1 MLVSFLYSSRT
12 PTARAPHLHASL
24 ATEELTA
31 VSINARVLAAVR
43 QDGSDDLMVPPTAE
57 TDLGNGMESLSVTE
71 RVLLAV
77 RQDEDSLRS
86 RKTRELVL
94 QAVRQDQ
101 KPCAVLVVTTALPA
115 PRPSTPQWLVPLKT
129 WRQKL
134 VEARVAARRPADRAL
149 VLRAV
154 RQVASSAIVPTKPAV
169 PHVMIPAART
179 WRQDLAEKRAA
190 ALQGRTPRGLPEAS
204 SRPML
209 PTYRSAPVPV
219 VDMSWR
225 QTYNGKPRKPS
236 GSPPRQPTQS
246 FARVK
251 AAAKGEA
258 AADEGVLRRVDLKT
272 FKGVAV
278 PVNPPRT
285 TLNEEALVGAKTA
298 SVRSSAAGEDN
309 MMKAEA
315 EGAEGTV
322 VMQRDDA
329 MASPSATGAWVPV
342 AAPHSAAVDEST
354 DDAQTQPDLAA
365 VEVWYGSASEL
376 KSSWKS
382 SERAGRS
389 RLCDRA
395 PLRPEIHDEC

>member
-57 TDLGNGMESLSVTE
+57 TDLGTGMESLSVTQ

-101 KPCAVLVVTTALPA
+101 KPCAVLVVTPV
-115 PRPSTPQWLVPLKT
+115 PRPSNPQWLVPLKT

-134 VEARVAARRPADRAL
+134 AEARVAARRPADRAL

-179 WRQDLAEKRAA
+179 WRQDLAEKRVA

-236 GSPPRQPTQS
+236 GSPQGSPPPQPTQS
-246 FARVK
+246 VAKVE
-251 AAAKGEA
+251 AAAKDEA

-285 TLNEEALVGAKTA
+285 TLKEEALVGAKTA

-365 VEVWYGSASEL
+365 VEVWFGS
-376 KSSWKS
+376 
-382 SERAGRS
+382 G
-389 RLCDRA
+389 
-395 PLRPEIHDEC
+395 I

>member
-1 MLVSFLYSSRT
+1 MGCRFGALSLGHTQRRCIILHLLLYKRTRADRPTAHKNSSDGDHARELSLLSRT

-57 TDLGNGMESLSVTE
+57 TDLGTGMESLSVTE

-154 RQVASSAIVPTKPAV
+154 RQVASSAIVPTKPSV

-225 QTYNGKPRKPS
+225 QTTTAS
-236 GSPPRQPTQS
+236 LASLQALPPRQPTQS

-251 AAAKGEA
+251 AAAKA
-258 AADEGVLRRVDLKT
+258 RL
-272 FKGVAV
+272 
-278 PVNPPRT
+278 PRMR
-285 TLNEEALVGAKTA
+285 ACYGAWI
-298 SVRSSAAGEDN
+298 SRHS
-309 MMKAEA
+309 
-315 EGAEGTV
+315 
-322 VMQRDDA
+322 R
-329 MASPSATGAWVPV
+329 ASPYLSI
-342 AAPHSAAVDEST
+342 
-354 DDAQTQPDLAA
+354 
-365 VEVWYGSASEL
+365 
-376 KSSWKS
+376 
-382 SERAGRS
+382 RRGR
-389 RLCDRA
+389 R
-395 PLRPEIHDEC
+395 